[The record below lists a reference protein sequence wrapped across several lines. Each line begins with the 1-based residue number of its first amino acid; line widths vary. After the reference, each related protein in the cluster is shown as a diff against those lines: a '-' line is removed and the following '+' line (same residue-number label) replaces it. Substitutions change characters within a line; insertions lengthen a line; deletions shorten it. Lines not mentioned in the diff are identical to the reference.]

1 MYNVMSFYNLLD
13 NICIVYVSLCTINVL
28 NIIGQ
33 FNVSNDFYKLFVL
46 LNLLGFPDKLNG

>member
-1 MYNVMSFYNLLD
+1 MSFYNLLD